1 MKSMLISIRRYS
13 LQYVHT
19 SHITGITIYRIHTRL
34 TLPPPPNFISL
45 TSLVM
50 CESKS
55 CLSEFFK
62 SLLHHLHIL
71 WFKTKAKDSNYCR
84 IFFIFFLGK
93 FYLGSFVTCVS
104 AVM

>member
-1 MKSMLISIRRYS
+1 MKSMLISRRLYS

-19 SHITGITIYRIHTRL
+19 SHITGITIYCIHTRL
-34 TLPPPPNFISL
+34 TLPNFISL

-62 SLLHHLHIL
+62 FLLHHLHIL
-71 WFKTKAKDSNYCR
+71 WFKTKAKDSNY
-84 IFFIFFLGK
+84 
-93 FYLGSFVTCVS
+93 
-104 AVM
+104 